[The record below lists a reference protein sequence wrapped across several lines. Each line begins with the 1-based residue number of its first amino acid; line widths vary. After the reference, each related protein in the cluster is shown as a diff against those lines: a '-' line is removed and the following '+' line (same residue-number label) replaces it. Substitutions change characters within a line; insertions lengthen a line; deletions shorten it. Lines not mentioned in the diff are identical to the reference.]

1 MSGDRPHA
9 PSANGSQPQDADGVV
24 RSDDQP
30 AGVAAVPPDGPP
42 GPHPPGRLRRH
53 GQLFRKYVV
62 ISFILV
68 SGALLTSG
76 LLEIY
81 FSYQENQ
88 TALLKLQW
96 EKAAGAANTIDQ
108 YLRQVERQIAWTL
121 QQPWTTGAV
130 GLDQRRS
137 DYLRLLRQEQ
147 AVTEVLYLDSR
158 GTEVVRMS
166 RLAMNQQA
174 TGADLSNDPRFRV
187 PKPGRPYFSDVYFRN
202 ESEPYMTVAIADT
215 GPEPGVT
222 VAEVNLKFIWDVI
235 SKLRIGREGY
245 AYVVD
250 QGGNLIAHPDISQVL
265 QKSDYSRLPQVQAAR
280 TGNAPVD
287 EEKAALAVD
296 PMGRDVLTA
305 DRKSVV

>member
-24 RSDDQP
+24 RSDDLP
-30 AGVAAVPPDGPP
+30 TGGTAEPSPDGPP
-42 GPHPPGRLRRH
+42 GPHPLGRRRH

-68 SGALLTSG
+68 TGALLTSG

-96 EKAAGAANTIDQ
+96 EKAAGAASTIDQ

-147 AVTEVLYLDSR
+147 AVTE
-158 GTEVVRMS
+158 
-166 RLAMNQQA
+166 
-174 TGADLSNDPRFRV
+174 
-187 PKPGRPYFSDVYFRN
+187 
-202 ESEPYMTVAIADT
+202 
-215 GPEPGVT
+215 
-222 VAEVNLKFIWDVI
+222 
-235 SKLRIGREGY
+235 
-245 AYVVD
+245 
-250 QGGNLIAHPDISQVL
+250 
-265 QKSDYSRLPQVQAAR
+265 
-280 TGNAPVD
+280 
-287 EEKAALAVD
+287 
-296 PMGRDVLTA
+296 
-305 DRKSVV
+305 